1 MRILVA
7 EKSSFSL
14 KGLQSL
20 ADIAVVDALD
30 LTQAQLASAVQG
42 YQVLVVRLGLQVD
55 RDVLAA
61 GEDLRLVA
69 TPTTGLDHI
78 DLGAAQERGI
88 AVLSL
93 KGEREFLDQVYAT
106 AEHTFALLLSL
117 VRRIPA
123 AFAAVERYEWRRDL
137 YRGGELSGKTLG
149 IAGCGRLG
157 SMVARY
163 GMAFGMRVI
172 AYDPYQPHLPQGVIA
187 CSTLAELLAESD
199 MVSLHVP
206 LNAETEGMIATEQLA
221 QLRRGAI
228 LVNTARGAVLDET
241 ALLHALESGWLA
253 GAALDVLRDEFTLS
267 AGAPNALIEYARRH
281 DNLIITPHIGGSTQ
295 ESIEKADLFIAN
307 KIGEYLSK
315 QKRLTGAQPQSQD
328 KDSW

>member
-20 ADIAVVDALD
+20 AEVAPVDALD
-30 LTQAQLASAVQG
+30 LSQAQLAAAVRG

-55 RDVLAA
+55 RLVLEA
-61 GEDLRLVA
+61 GEDLRIVA

-78 DLGAAQERGI
+78 DLQAAQERGVT
-88 AVLSL
+88 VLSL

-106 AEHTFALLLSL
+106 AEHTYALLLSL

-123 AFAAVERYEWRRDL
+123 AFDAVGRYEWRRDL
-137 YRGGELSGKTLG
+137 YRGRELSGKTLG
-149 IAGCGRLG
+149 IVGCGRLG

-172 AYDPYQPHLPQGVIA
+172 AYDPYQPHLPQ
-187 CSTLAELLAESD
+187 SD
-199 MVSLHVP
+199 VVSLHVP
-206 LNAETEGMIATEQLA
+206 LNAETEDMIAAEQLA
-221 QLRRGAI
+221 QLRPGAI
-228 LVNTARGAVLDET
+228 LINTARGAVLDEA
-241 ALLHALESGWLA
+241 ALLSSLQSGTLA
-253 GAALDVLRDEFTLS
+253 GAALDVLRNEYALGDR
-267 AGAPNALIEYARRH
+267 APNPLIEYARTH
-281 DNLIITPHIGGSTQ
+281 DNLVITPHIGGSTQ

-307 KIGEYLSK
+307 KIGEVLSN
-315 QKRLTGAQPQSQD
+315 Q
-328 KDSW
+328 

>member
-14 KGLQSL
+14 KGLESL
-20 ADIAVVDALD
+20 AEIAPVDALD
-30 LTQAQLASAVQG
+30 LTQTQLAPAVQG

-55 RDVLAA
+55 RAVLTA
-61 GEDLRLVA
+61 GESLRIVG

-78 DLGAAQERGI
+78 DLQAAQERGV

-123 AFAAVERYEWRRDL
+123 AFEAVGRYEWRRDL
-137 YRGGELSGKTLG
+137 YRGRELSGKTLG
-149 IAGCGRLG
+149 IVGCGRLG

-163 GMAFGMRVI
+163 GMAFGMRVLV
-172 AYDPYQPHLPQGVIA
+172 YDPYQPRLPQGVIA
-187 CSTLAELLAESD
+187 CSTLADLLAEGD
-199 MVSLHVP
+199 VVSLHVP
-206 LNAETEGMIATEQLA
+206 LNAETEGMFAAGQFA
-221 QLRRGAI
+221 QMRQGAI
-228 LVNTARGAVLDET
+228 LINTARGAVLDET

-253 GAALDVLRDEFTLS
+253 GAALDVLCDEYALGQGV
-267 AGAPNALIEYARRH
+267 ANPLIEYARTR
-281 DNLIITPHIGGSTQ
+281 DNLVITPHIGGSTQ
-295 ESIEKADLFIAN
+295 ESIEKADVFIAN

-315 QKRLTGAQPQSQD
+315 P
-328 KDSW
+328 